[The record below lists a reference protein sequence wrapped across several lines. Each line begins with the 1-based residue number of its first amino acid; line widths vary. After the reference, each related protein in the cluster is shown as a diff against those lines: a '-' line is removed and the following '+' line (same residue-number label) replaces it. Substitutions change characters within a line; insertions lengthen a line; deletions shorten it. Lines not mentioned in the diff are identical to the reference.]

1 MAGSYIVSGMLGL
14 AVAGLA
20 WMEARTF
27 PLQDLPDGLGAAFM
41 PWLLL
46 AVIVALSLALIG
58 YGLSQCEWRRPALA
72 DLRPPPGLAV
82 TGTIFLLLCGFVAA
96 FAYFGLLVPA
106 LVFLVIGMRI
116 LEAPWAKALTVGAT
130 AGLCIYVVFAI
141 AFGVQMP

>member
-1 MAGSYIVSGMLGL
+1 MAGSYIVSGILGL

-27 PLQDLPDGLGAAFM
+27 PLQDLPEGLGAAFM

-46 AVIVALSLALIG
+46 AIIVVLSISLIS
-58 YGLSQCEWRRPALA
+58 YGVAQCERQRPRLA
-72 DLRPPPGLAV
+72 DIRLPKGLV
-82 TGTIFLLLCGFVAA
+82 TTGATFLLLCGFAVA
-96 FAYFGLLVPA
+96 FGLFGLLGPA
-106 LVFLVIGMRI
+106 LVFMVVGMRT
-116 LEAPWAKALTVGAT
+116 LKAPWTKALGVGAT